1 MKPATVNIGEKTYE
15 EVDVTTTPYLG
26 KLQTYAEA
34 YIVSDKAFEEL
45 KSQGS
50 LIYIYNYRLENPG
63 NIEASRPWLQELVQR
78 GEEGMTGVSYTE
90 DSLNEDSYIRVT
102 YSLCLFM
109 FVTLMLAAGSIIFL
123 KIGNEAYED
132 RERYEILEKMG
143 IPRKTLGKAVRNEIC
158 FAYYCPF
165 LLMTISSYFSVRALG
180 RSHARGSDPDK
191 CVERFVCS
199 GSFQSDLLSLCKRG
213 KKKTFCPERLNKNK
227 ENPPDKVSSLY
238 PGDFH
243 SFTIN
248 RSDRCR

>member
-1 MKPATVNIGEKTYE
+1 M
-15 EVDVTTTPYLG
+15 DVTTTPYLG

-34 YIVSDKAFEEL
+34 YIVSDKTFEEL

-63 NIEASRPWLQELVQR
+63 NIEASRPWLQDLVQQ

-143 IPRKTLGKAVRNEIC
+143 ISRKTLGKAVRNEIC

-180 RSHARGSDPDK
+180 EVMQEDLIRINVWSALFVLALFSLICFLSVRGAKRKLFARNG
-191 CVERFVCS
+191 
-199 GSFQSDLLSLCKRG
+199 
-213 KKKTFCPERLNKNK
+213 
-227 ENPPDKVSSLY
+227 
-238 PGDFH
+238 
-243 SFTIN
+243 
-248 RSDRCR
+248 

>member
-1 MKPATVNIGEKTYE
+1 M
-15 EVDVTTTPYLG
+15 
-26 KLQTYAEA
+26 
-34 YIVSDKAFEEL
+34 SDKTFEEL

-180 RSHARGSDPDK
+180 EVMQEDLIRINVWSALFVLALFSLICFLSVRGAKRKLFARNFK
-191 CVERFVCS
+191 KER
-199 GSFQSDLLSLCKRG
+199 
-213 KKKTFCPERLNKNK
+213 
-227 ENPPDKVSSLY
+227 
-238 PGDFH
+238 
-243 SFTIN
+243 
-248 RSDRCR
+248 